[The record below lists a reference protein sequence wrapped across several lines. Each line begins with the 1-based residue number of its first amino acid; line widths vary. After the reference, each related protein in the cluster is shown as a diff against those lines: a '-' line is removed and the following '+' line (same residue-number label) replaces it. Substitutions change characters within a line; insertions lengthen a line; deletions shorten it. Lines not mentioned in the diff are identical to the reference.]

1 MAETL
6 KTEVTVVGAGPAGI
20 AAACRA
26 AESGARVLLLDEN
39 PRAGG
44 QIWRG
49 TRRGRG
55 QAGARRWLARLSD
68 SSARLLDTTAV
79 VDTDGDGGLLVERRG
94 EALVV
99 EGERLIVASGARELF
114 LPFPGWTLPNVLGVG
129 GGQAL
134 LKSGVSFRGRKIV
147 IAGSG
152 PLLLPVAAALATSG
166 AHLRLVAEQA
176 PAHRVHGFALSCWRY
191 PGKLIEATRYR
202 AAFLATAYR
211 TGVWAVAARGDDR
224 VEEVVL
230 TDGHRSW
237 TEPCDYLLASY
248 GLVPNLELPR
258 LLGCAVDNDRVTVD
272 DHQLTT
278 VDDVYCAGE
287 PTGIGGLELALV
299 EGEIAGLAA
308 AGRDREETALAGRR
322 RRLERFAAALA
333 HAFAPRQEL
342 AERVEV
348 DTTICR
354 CEDVAWKQLH
364 PAGSFRQATLAT
376 RVGMGP
382 CQGRVCGPALAL
394 LRGWEAD
401 RVRPPLRV
409 STLGVLASRSK
420 GPAGH

>member
-1 MAETL
+1 VTERLAAE
-6 KTEVTVVGAGPAGI
+6 VVVVGAGPAGI

-26 AESGARVLLLDEN
+26 AESGRQVLLVDEN
-39 PRAGG
+39 PGAGG

-49 TRRGRG
+49 ASRGRG
-55 QAGARRWLARLSD
+55 PVAARRWLARLAG
-68 SSARLLDTTAV
+68 SSARLIDTTAV
-79 VDTDGDGGLLVERRG
+79 VDVLGDGVLLTERHG

-99 EGERLIVASGARELF
+99 ESKRLVIASGARELF

-134 LKSGVSFRGRKIV
+134 LKSGTSFHDRTIV

-152 PLLLPVAAALATSG
+152 PLLLPVAAALAAKG
-166 AHLRLVAEQA
+166 ARLRLVAEQA
-176 PAHRVHGFALSCWRY
+176 PAHRVHRFAFSCWRF
-191 PGKLIEATRYR
+191 PGKLIEAARYR
-202 AAFLATAYR
+202 AAFLSTRYR
-211 TGVWAVAARGDDR
+211 TGVWALAARGNGR
-224 VEEVVL
+224 VEEVNL

-248 GLVPNLELPR
+248 GLVPNLELLR
-258 LLGCAVDNDRVTVD
+258 LLGCAVEDDRVRVD
-272 DHQLTT
+272 DLQLTT
-278 VDDVYCAGE
+278 VDDVFCAGE

-308 AGRDREETALAGRR
+308 SGRHHEAVALNGRR

-333 HAFAPRQEL
+333 KAFAPRQEL
-342 AERVEV
+342 VKRVEI

-354 CEDVAWKQLH
+354 CEDVVWRQLE
-364 PAGSFRQATLAT
+364 AARGFRQAKLAT

-394 LRGWEAD
+394 LRGWESD

-409 STLGVLASRSK
+409 SSLGVLASRER
-420 GPAGH
+420 

>member
-1 MAETL
+1 MVEKLVAE
-6 KTEVTVVGAGPAGI
+6 VAVVGAGPAGI

-49 TRRGRG
+49 TSRGRG
-55 QAGARRWLARLSD
+55 PAAARRWLARLAE
-68 SSARLLDTTAV
+68 SSAQLVDTTAV
-79 VDTDGDGGLLVERRG
+79 VDALGDGVLLTERRG

-99 EGERLIVASGARELF
+99 ESERLVIASGARELF

-134 LKSGVSFRGRKIV
+134 LESGTSFRGRTMV

-152 PLLLPVAAALATSG
+152 PLLLPVAAALAGTG
-166 AHLRLVAEQA
+166 ARLSLVAEQA
-176 PAHRVHGFALSCWRY
+176 PLHRVRRFALSCWRF
-191 PGKLIEATRYR
+191 PGKLIEAARYR
-202 AAFLATAYR
+202 AAFLSTAYR
-211 TGVWAVAARGDDR
+211 TGVWAIAARGDDR

-230 TDGHRSW
+230 TDGRRSW

-258 LLGCAVDNDRVTVD
+258 LLGCVVDNDRVTVD
-272 DHQLTT
+272 DLQLTT
-278 VDDVYCAGE
+278 VGTVYCAGE
-287 PTGIGGLELALV
+287 PTGIGGVELALV
-299 EGEIAGLAA
+299 EGETAGLAA
-308 AGRDREETALAGRR
+308 TGHHREVAALIGRR
-322 RRLERFAAALA
+322 RRLQRFVAALA
-333 HAFAPRQEL
+333 EAFAPRREL
-342 AERVEV
+342 AKRVDV

-354 CEDVAWKQLH
+354 CEDVAWGQLH
-364 PAGSFRQATLAT
+364 PAGSFRQAKLAT

-394 LRGWEAD
+394 LCGWESD

-409 STLGVLASRSK
+409 STLGVLATRDR
-420 GPAGH
+420 

>member
-1 MAETL
+1 VAE
-6 KTEVTVVGAGPAGI
+6 VVVVGAGPAGI

-49 TRRGRG
+49 ASRGRG
-55 QAGARRWLARLSD
+55 PAAARRWLARLAE
-68 SSARLLDTTAV
+68 SSAQLVDTTAV
-79 VDTDGDGGLLVERRG
+79 VDALGDGVLLTERRG
-94 EALVV
+94 DAV
-99 EGERLIVASGARELF
+99 EVESERLVIASGARELF

-134 LKSGVSFRGRKIV
+134 LKSGTSFRGRTIV

-152 PLLLPVAAALATSG
+152 PLLLPVAAALAGTG
-166 AHLRLVAEQA
+166 ARLSLVAEQA
-176 PAHRVHGFALSCWRY
+176 PPHRVRRFALSCWRF

-202 AAFLATAYR
+202 AAFLSTAYR
-211 TGVWAVAARGDDR
+211 PGVWAIAARGDDR

-230 TDGHRSW
+230 TDGRRSW
-237 TEPCDYLLASY
+237 AEPCDYLLASY

-258 LLGCAVDNDRVTVD
+258 LLGCVVDNDRVTVD

-278 VDDVYCAGE
+278 VGNVYCAGE

-308 AGRDREETALAGRR
+308 TGRHREAEALAGRR
-322 RRLERFAAALA
+322 RRLQRFAAALA
-333 HAFAPRQEL
+333 EAFAPRREL
-342 AERVEV
+342 AKRVDV

-354 CEDVAWKQLH
+354 CEDVAWRQLG
-364 PAGSFRQATLAT
+364 PAGSFRQAKLTT

-394 LRGWEAD
+394 LRGWESD

-409 STLGVLASRSK
+409 STLGVLGSQER
-420 GPAGH
+420 

>member
-1 MAETL
+1 VVETL
-6 KTEVTVVGAGPAGI
+6 KAEVVVVGAGPAGI

-26 AESGARVLLLDEN
+26 VESGAGVLLLDEN

-49 TRRGRG
+49 TSRGRG
-55 QAGARRWLARLSD
+55 PAVARRWLARLAE
-68 SSARLLDTTAV
+68 SSAQLLDTTAV
-79 VDTDGDGGLLVERRG
+79 VDALGDGVLLTERRG
-94 EALVV
+94 EALVI
-99 EGERLIVASGARELF
+99 ESKRLVIASGARELF

-134 LKSGVSFRGRKIV
+134 LKSGTSFRNRTIV

-152 PLLLPVAAALATSG
+152 PLLLPVAASLAGTG
-166 AHLRLVAEQA
+166 ARLSLVAEQA
-176 PAHRVHGFALSCWRY
+176 PPHRVHRFAFSCWRY
-191 PGKLIEATRYR
+191 PGKLIEAARYR
-202 AAFLATAYR
+202 AAFLSTAYR
-211 TGVWAVAARGDDR
+211 TGVWAVAARGEDR

-230 TDGHRSW
+230 TDGRRRW
-237 TEPCDYLLASY
+237 TEPCDYLLSSY

-258 LLGCAVDNDRVTVD
+258 LLGCADESDRVTVD
-272 DHQLTT
+272 DFQLTT
-278 VDDVYCAGE
+278 VKDVYCAGE

-308 AGRDREETALAGRR
+308 PGRQREAAALAGRR
-322 RRLERFAAALA
+322 LRLERFAAALTE
-333 HAFAPRQEL
+333 AFAPRQEL
-342 AERVEV
+342 ANRVEA

-354 CEDVAWKQLH
+354 CEDVVWRQLD
-364 PAGSFRQATLAT
+364 PAGSFRQAKLAT

-394 LRGWEAD
+394 LRGWESD

-409 STLGVLASRSK
+409 STLGVLATRDR
-420 GPAGH
+420 

>member
-1 MAETL
+1 MVEILRA
-6 KTEVTVVGAGPAGI
+6 EVTVVGAGPAGI

-26 AESGARVLLLDEN
+26 AESGREVLLLDEN

-49 TRRGRG
+49 ASLERGP
-55 QAGARRWLARLSD
+55 AGARRWLARLAD
-68 SSARLLDTTAV
+68 SPARLLDKTAV
-79 VDTDGDGGLLVERRG
+79 VDTDGDGVLLVERRG
-94 EALVV
+94 EALII

-134 LKSGVSFRGRKIV
+134 LKSGVSFSDRKIV

-152 PLLLPVAAALATSG
+152 PLLLPVAAALAG
-166 AHLRLVAEQA
+166 AGARLSLVAEQA
-176 PAHRVHGFALSCWRY
+176 PAHRVQRFALSCWRF
-191 PGKLIEATRYR
+191 PGKLLEAVRYR
-202 AAFLATAYR
+202 AAFLGTAYR
-211 TGVWAVAARGDDR
+211 TGVWVVAARGDDR

-230 TDGHRSW
+230 TDGRRSW
-237 TEPCDYLLASY
+237 TEPCDYLLAAY

-258 LLGCAVDNDRVTVD
+258 LLGCEVDRDRVTVD
-272 DHQLTT
+272 DHQQTT
-278 VDDVYCAGE
+278 VDGVYCAGE

-308 AGRDREETALAGRR
+308 AGRDREATALIGRR
-322 RRLERFAAALA
+322 RRWERFAAALA
-333 HAFAPRQEL
+333 HAFAPRREL
-342 AERVEV
+342 ADRVEV
-348 DTTICR
+348 GTTICR
-354 CEDVAWKQLH
+354 CEDVAWGELD
-364 PAGSFRQATLAT
+364 PAKSFRQAKLAT

-382 CQGRVCGPALAL
+382 CQGRVCGPALTH

-409 STLGVLASRSK
+409 STLGVLASRGK
-420 GPAGH
+420 GPAGP